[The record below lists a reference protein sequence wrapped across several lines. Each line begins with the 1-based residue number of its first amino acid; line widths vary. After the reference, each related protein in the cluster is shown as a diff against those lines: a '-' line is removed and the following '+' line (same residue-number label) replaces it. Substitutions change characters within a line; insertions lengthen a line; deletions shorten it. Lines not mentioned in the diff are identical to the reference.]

1 MKPMD
6 LLKKALDA
14 WGLELVQAVHF
25 SPNYHIVKKD
35 GGRKLRHVLNAEA
48 LQDMQA
54 IHGPDTARGAIEC
67 ILVGVFEELCAE
79 PKPEP
84 TPA

>member
-1 MKPMD
+1 MDPMD

-14 WGLELVQAVHF
+14 WGLELVLAGPF
-25 SPNYHIVKKD
+25 ETTYHIVKKD
-35 GGRKLRHVLNAEA
+35 GGRKLRHVLNREA

-54 IHGPDTARGAIEC
+54 IHGTDSARGAMQA
-67 ILVGVFEELCAE
+67 ILEGVFRELCAE